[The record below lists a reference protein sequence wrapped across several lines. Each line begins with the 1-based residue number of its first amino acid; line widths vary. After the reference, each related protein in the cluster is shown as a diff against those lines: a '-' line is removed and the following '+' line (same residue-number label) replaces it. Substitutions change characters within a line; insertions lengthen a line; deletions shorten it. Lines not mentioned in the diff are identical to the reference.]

1 MAKERIKE
9 SPKTKKVSRA
19 TEINGIKIEPY
30 QPKSTAQT
38 NPNFLLPEPEKTG
51 SSHIYISLDSD
62 VLRSLAWVECLLREG
77 KSLDDAKAKEAYI
90 RKYSKQIVKLL
101 DLAHK
106 GKVRFFISKTV
117 YYENRHVLKNK
128 TGPIF
133 YFVKNLCYFPDV
145 KSKEYTSM
153 IGRAR
158 TLAGVYC
165 DSQSNDDPAPM
176 KKTYCAY
183 ACDFVPQ
190 NDVYVMAESTVAGCD
205 YVLTNNGRDY
215 IFNEKID
222 TLFENSRRAAILQ
235 INRTLGYGRFDK
247 KKNMFIS
254 TKPVNIVEL
263 VKSLEKPAGDYAYL
277 QADDSKFKRLKEIN
291 PNSI

>member
-1 MAKERIKE
+1 MAKKKNMK
-9 SPKTKKVSRA
+9 SPKTKKVSRV

-38 NPNFLLPEPEKTG
+38 NPNSPLPKPEEKG

-62 VLRSLAWVECLLREG
+62 VLRSLAWVECLLHEG
-77 KSLDDAKAKEAYI
+77 QSLEEAKEKDSYI
-90 RKYSKQIVKLL
+90 RKYSNQIVKLL
-101 DLAHK
+101 NFARKD
-106 GKVRFFISKTV
+106 KVRFYITKTV
-117 YYENRHVLKNK
+117 YYENRHVLKNS

-133 YFVKNLCYFPDV
+133 HFAKNLCYFPDV
-145 KSKEYTSM
+145 KSKEYKTM

-158 TLAGVYC
+158 ALADTYC
-165 DSQSNDDPAPM
+165 DSLPNGAPAPM
-176 KKTYCAY
+176 KKTYSAY
-183 ACDFVPQ
+183 ACAFVPQ
-190 NDVYVMAESTVAGCD
+190 NDAFVMAESTTAGCD

-222 TLFENSRRAAILQ
+222 TLFENSRRDAILQ
-235 INRTLGYGRFDK
+235 INRTIGYGRFDK

-254 TKPVNIVEL
+254 TKPVNIAEL

-291 PNSI
+291 LNSI